1 MPAATAPGAAV
12 DSTAK
17 PTSGCRSAG
26 AATEVTGRGTDRPG
40 GKRLAGPAACGGS
53 AAPFGSH
60 SSPASLSVW
69 AFCSSSPSS
78 CFPDCRAA
86 LASRFSWRLSFRRSW
101 GKWQKGQSRPFWQRP
116 FVKKLHRLQ
125 SPEACFAEPNEGS
138 PSSPTLCS
146 KDLAAAASSS
156 SGHAGGEASASSASS
171 RVGDGCAGCVVGLG
185 EGTATAG
192 VASAQMA
199 GALHLPLSFFLAQ
212 NSSMKTSCEDLTT
225 PGGCGSSVRV
235 RARREGSGSAA
246 TRLGSTAV
254 GQSAAKT
261 ASAAAAPLAC

>member
-1 MPAATAPGAAV
+1 MPAAAAATAPSAAV
-12 DSTAK
+12 DSTK
-17 PTSGCRSAG
+17 PTGS
-26 AATEVTGRGTDRPG
+26 GTDRPG

-138 PSSPTLCS
+138 PSSPALCS

-171 RVGDGCAGCVVGLG
+171 RVGVGCAGCVVGMG
-185 EGTATAG
+185 EGSATCSAAG
-192 VASAQMA
+192 VASAQVA
-199 GALHLPLSFFLAQ
+199 GALHLPLSFFLVQ

-225 PGGCGSSVRV
+225 PGGCGSNVRV
-235 RARREGSGSAA
+235 GARREGSGSAA